1 MCSYETPVRLKK
13 ETLRE
18 EIKDLKAQLQQSE
31 ATIQK
36 LSAMQSSGYSSPH
49 ETTMSLDGLS
59 NQSDLSLSTSDFT
72 GVPGISQNLDHSHI
86 HRHSIGHPEA
96 QSHLG
101 IVDQWTNVTSN
112 QELIE
117 HLSMLYFRWEYPLF
131 ASVSKDQFLADFR
144 SGQQNYCSPL
154 LVNALLAV
162 GSRFSERPESRASSS
177 DVDAG
182 NHFFAEAKRLLAQQ
196 GEASLT
202 KIQALGLMSIREAAC
217 GRDSESWFYSGQAIR
232 LAVEMGLH
240 KPSIGVSL
248 EEQRVRTATFWGV
261 FTLDQ

>member
-1 MCSYETPVRLKK
+1 MRLKK
-13 ETLRE
+13 ETLKE
-18 EIKDLKAQLQQSE
+18 EIKDLKAQLQQCE

-36 LSAMQSSGYSSPH
+36 LSTMQLFGYGSPH
-49 ETTMSLDGLS
+49 ETVMSLDGLS
-59 NQSDLSLSTSDFT
+59 NRFDLSLSTSDFT
-72 GVPGISQNLDHSHI
+72 GVPNISQILGHSHI
-86 HRHSIGHPEA
+86 HIHRPSIRHPEA
-96 QSHLG
+96 QSQLG
-101 IVDQWTNVTSN
+101 IVDQWTNVTSD

-131 ASVSKDQFLADFR
+131 ASVSKDQFLSNFR
-144 SGQQNYCSPL
+144 SGRQNYCSPL

-162 GSRFSERPESRASSS
+162 GCRLSERPESRASSS
-177 DVDAG
+177 DADSG

-196 GEASLT
+196 REASLT

-240 KPSIGVSL
+240 KPSIGVSP
-248 EEQRVRTATFWGV
+248 EEQRGRTATFWGV
-261 FTLDQ
+261 FTLNQ